1 MAVIKITESQY
12 EDIKKRAL
20 AGANYFP
27 EIAGDMMEENPSTLF
42 TEPEGELDE
51 RVTFNN
57 PLSVMLSEGLI
68 MSYPADKTI
77 NYVKK
82 LFKIPDYGIRESN
95 GAIIIG
101 IIVPNKNNM
110 TTLNKIIRA
119 MQLCGYFLSR
129 PKIDVLMMRSG
140 KKTTLQ
146 FEPKYDHEVKDD
158 MLKGEKELLHI
169 TLSKNVEKIKY
180 IGLTPS
186 SKNKMFNYPERIYLL
201 KGSIPYEDIVNLA
214 ELLASVYN
222 HNNKGEKRDY
232 DYSVLHLDVDKLP
245 DTIRLF
251 PDSNYEPYG
260 LYTIDNIPPSAIT
273 EIERLP
279 LTVG

>member
-12 EDIKKRAL
+12 KEIKKMAL

-27 EIAGDMMEENPSTLF
+27 EIYGDMMEENPSTLF

-82 LFKIPDYGIRESN
+82 SFNIPDYCIRESD
-95 GAIIIG
+95 GAIMIAV
-101 IIVPNKNNM
+101 IVPNKNNM
-110 TTLNKIIRA
+110 TTLNKLIRA

-158 MLKGEKELLHI
+158 ILKGEKELLHI
-169 TLSKNVEKIKY
+169 TLSKNVEKIKS

-201 KGSIPYEDIVNLA
+201 KGSIPYEDIINLA

-222 HNNKGEKRDY
+222 HNNQGEKRDY

-279 LTVG
+279 LTIG